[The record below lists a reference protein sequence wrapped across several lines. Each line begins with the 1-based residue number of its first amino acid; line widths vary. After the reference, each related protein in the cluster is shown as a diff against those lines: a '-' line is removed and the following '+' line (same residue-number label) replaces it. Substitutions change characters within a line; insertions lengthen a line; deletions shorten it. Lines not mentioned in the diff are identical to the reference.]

1 MKHDLQARVKKS
13 TWHEITFFQLRSLSL
28 PDGFEQEIQNTE
40 VKGQDI
46 LKATS
51 EKKRDQVKFDTN
63 IIVAQLAVKAT
74 MENAY
79 GAANKTLF
87 EAEAVK
93 STIKEVVTK
102 QAESFAEMKTKL
114 TFDNTQV
121 LEYLKV
127 SLIKDY
133 PEGRMAIALD
143 L

>member
-1 MKHDLQARVKKS
+1 M
-13 TWHEITFFQLRSLSL
+13 TFFQLRSLSL
-28 PDGFEQEIQNTE
+28 PDAFEQEIQNTE

-63 IIVAQLAVKAT
+63 VLVAQLAVKST

-79 GAANKTLF
+79 GSANKTIF
-87 EAEAVK
+87 EARAVE

-102 QAESFAEMKTKL
+102 QAESFAQMKENL
-114 TFDNTQV
+114 TFDNSQII
-121 LEYLKV
+121 EYLKIN
-127 SLIKDY
+127 LIKDY
-133 PEGRMAIALD
+133 PEGRMAIQLD

>member
-1 MKHDLQARVKKS
+1 MKKDLQERVKAS
-13 TWHEITFFQLRSLSL
+13 TWHDVIFFQLRSLSL

-63 IIVAQLAVKAT
+63 VLVAQLAVKAT

-79 GAANKTLF
+79 GAANKTIF
-87 EAEAVK
+87 EAKAVE
-93 STIKEVVTK
+93 STVKEVVTK
-102 QAESFAEMKTKL
+102 QAESFAVMKQNL
-114 TFDNTQV
+114 TFDNAQI
-121 LEYLKV
+121 LDYLKTN
-127 SLIKDY
+127 LIKDY
-133 PEGRMAIALD
+133 PEGRMAIQLD